1 MMQHHCQV
9 RSSLDGKMTS
19 AKGICRPQIIPLFT
33 YRTSFFYLHNSSLV
47 HISLINSVA
56 AIEFRFLWVADS
68 CVCVVQLW
76 GHSESIG
83 KTATWQTSKISDHKL
98 PNNEFTC
105 VRLSILFFLPG
116 AAPMLIWLGRR
127 RHNVPDRLQFNIQ
140 RFLVFWDTKYK
151 VQYIQMLC
159 RAGLLCI
166 HGIHLLFLA

>member
-1 MMQHHCQV
+1 MQHHCQV

-19 AKGICRPQIIPLFT
+19 AKGICTPQIHLFT

-47 HISLINSVA
+47 YISLISSVA

-83 KTATWQTSKISDHKL
+83 KTATWQTSKIRDHKL
-98 PNNEFTC
+98 PNNEVTC
-105 VRLSILFFLPG
+105 VRLSVLFFLPG

-159 RAGLLCI
+159 RAVLLCI
-166 HGIHLLFLA
+166 HGIYLLFLA

>member
-1 MMQHHCQV
+1 MAKWHQQ
-9 RSSLDGKMTS
+9 
-19 AKGICRPQIIPLFT
+19 KGICTPQIPLFT

-140 RFLVFWDTKYK
+140 RFLVLGSIYSNVMQGWLALHTWNSF
-151 VQYIQMLC
+151 VVP
-159 RAGLLCI
+159 CI
-166 HGIHLLFLA
+166 SCCSSRK

>member
-1 MMQHHCQV
+1 MAKWHQQ
-9 RSSLDGKMTS
+9 
-19 AKGICRPQIIPLFT
+19 KGICRPQIPLFT
-33 YRTSFFYLHNSSLV
+33 YRTSFFYLHIRPLCTSPWSAVLLQLSSDFCGFV
-47 HISLINSVA
+47 GC
-56 AIEFRFLWVADS
+56 

-105 VRLSILFFLPG
+105 VRLSILFFLPR

-140 RFLVFWDTKYK
+140 RFLVFCDTKYK

>member
-1 MMQHHCQV
+1 MV
-9 RSSLDGKMTS
+9 
-19 AKGICRPQIIPLFT
+19 
-33 YRTSFFYLHNSSLV
+33 
-47 HISLINSVA
+47 
-56 AIEFRFLWVADS
+56 LWVADS
-68 CVCVVQLW
+68 YVCVVQLW